1 MNITYFLGAGA
12 SVNIIPLANKM
23 GKRMEFFCSKLKAWA
38 EKNKLTS
45 PLEKYI
51 GKFESLLEEV
61 NNSTS
66 FDDYVKMLSINNEQP
81 RNRYNLKVAKCFLNA
96 YLLFE
101 QTRNPKAR
109 FDKRYRTFFNSVIDP
124 TTKLMHKNLSIITWN
139 YDLQLEICYE
149 DYADEYDIEKLQK
162 KLRIFPS
169 TNSPTD
175 PKIMKLNGTAGLFFD
190 KKDSTPVSISD
201 MRYNNDEM
209 FRYIGINIVANLRG
223 NLSNPLLSF
232 AWESPDAVHRVREFA
247 RLVIEQ
253 TKIMVIIGYSFPDLN
268 QDIDKNLFSK
278 VPRLERIYYQI
289 PGNIDRIKAIN
300 PVLFQK
306 TQHIGDVLKF
316 HYDAAEFGE

>member
-12 SVNIIPLANKM
+12 SVNIIPLANEM
-23 GKRMEFFCSKLKAWA
+23 GARMESFCSKLKDWA

-51 GKFESLLEEV
+51 GKIESLLEEV

-66 FDDYVKMLSINNEQP
+66 FDDCVKMFSINNEQP
-81 RNRYNLKVAKCFLNA
+81 KNRDNLKVAKCFLNA

-101 QTRNPKAR
+101 QTRNPRAR
-109 FDKRYRTFFNSVIDP
+109 FDKRYRTFINSVIDP
-124 TTKLMHKNLSIITWN
+124 TTKLMPKNLSIITWN

-169 TNSPTD
+169 KNSPSD
-175 PKIMKLNGTAGLFFD
+175 PKIMKLNGTAGLFLD
-190 KKDSTPVSISD
+190 KKALTPVSIPN
-201 MRYNNDEM
+201 MHFNNDEM
-209 FRYIGINIVANLRG
+209 FSYIADNITANLGG
-223 NLSNPLLSF
+223 NFSNPLLSF
-232 AWESPDAVHRVREFA
+232 AWESTDLVNRVREFA

-253 TKIMVIIGYSFPDLN
+253 TEIMVIIGYSFPDLN

-289 PGNIDRIKAIN
+289 PENIDRIRAIN
-300 PVLFQK
+300 PVLFHK
-306 TQHIGDVLKF
+306 TQYIKDVLTF
-316 HYDAAEFGE
+316 HYDAAWFDE

>member
-1 MNITYFLGAGA
+1 M
-12 SVNIIPLANKM
+12 
-23 GKRMEFFCSKLKAWA
+23 
-38 EKNKLTS
+38 LT
-45 PLEKYI
+45 
-51 GKFESLLEEV
+51 
-61 NNSTS
+61 NNSNKRKYR
-66 FDDYVKMLSINNEQP
+66 DM
-81 RNRYNLKVAKCFLNA
+81 LKVAKCFLNA

-101 QTRNPKAR
+101 QAQMPRV
-109 FDKRYRTFFNSVIDP
+109 DKRYRTFFNDIIDP

-149 DYADEYDIEKLQK
+149 DYADEYDIEILQK

-169 TNSPTD
+169 KSSPSD
-175 PKIMKLNGTAGLFFD
+175 PKIMKLNGTAGLFLD
-190 KKDSTPVSISD
+190 KKNLTPGSIPN
-201 MRYNNDEM
+201 MHFNNDEM
-209 FRYIGINIVANLRG
+209 FRYIADNITANLAH
-223 NLSNPLLSF
+223 NFSNPLLSF
-232 AWESPDAVHRVREFA
+232 AWESTDLVNEVRKFA

-253 TKIMVIIGYSFPDLN
+253 TEIMVIIGYSFPDLN